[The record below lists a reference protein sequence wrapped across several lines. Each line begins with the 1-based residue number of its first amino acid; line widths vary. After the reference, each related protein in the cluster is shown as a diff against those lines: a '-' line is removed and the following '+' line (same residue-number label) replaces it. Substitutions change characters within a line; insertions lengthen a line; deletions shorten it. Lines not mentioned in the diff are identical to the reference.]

1 MTRQPLRSL
10 CGFFLVALGALWGP
24 PAAADFEQAKDLYAR
39 GDFEMAAVEAAA
51 LKTADGYALAAQ
63 ALLVNALF
71 LKAGGLRLEAL
82 RQAHDLAKAG
92 LENEPDH
99 IDSHLQAAGA
109 LGLQARIKNS
119 GQLARDARVHLKRIL
134 ELDGDHALA
143 LAALGGW
150 HGEVLQRV
158 GRFWGKIF
166 YGASQKTVRENFDRA
181 IRLRPDLP
189 SLRVGYAK
197 ALLSF
202 PSRYRPQAGSL
213 LKEALELTP
222 PDELEAMS
230 QVYGRLIFEA
240 LESNDKKRLKVLLDD
255 VPVSEFRIMADALP

>member
-1 MTRQPLRSL
+1 MRPFF
-10 CGFFLVALGALWGP
+10 GFFLVAAGAFWG
-24 PAAADFEQAKDLYAR
+24 PAAAADLEHARELYDR
-39 GDFEMAAVEAAA
+39 GDFEMAASEAAA
-51 LKTADGYALAAQ
+51 VESLDGYALAAQ

-71 LKAGGLRLEAL
+71 LKEGGPRLAAL

-92 LENEPDH
+92 LEIDPDH
-99 IDSHLQAAGA
+99 ISSHLQAAGA
-109 LGLQARIKNS
+109 LGLQARVKNS

-158 GRFWGKIF
+158 GRFLGKIF
-166 YGASQKTVRENFDRA
+166 YGASRKSVLENFDRA
-181 IRLRPDLP
+181 ISLRPDLP

-202 PSRYRPQAGSL
+202 PSRYRPQAVRL
-213 LKEALELTP
+213 LKEALALSP
-222 PDELEAMS
+222 PDKLEAMTR
-230 QVYGRLIFEA
+230 VYGRLILEA
-240 LESNDKKRLKVLLDD
+240 LETNDKKRLKVLLDD
-255 VPVSEFRIMADALP
+255 VPVSEFRIMDVALP

>member
-1 MTRQPLRSL
+1 MTKRIRRALYSL
-10 CGFFLVALGALWGP
+10 FFLVLLLPNGAVM
-24 PAAADFEQAKDLYAR
+24 AADFEQARNLYTH
-39 GDFEMAAVEAAA
+39 GDFEAAALEAAA

-63 ALLVNALF
+63 ALLVDALF
-71 LKAGGLRLEAL
+71 FKEGRPRLKAL
-82 RQAHDLAKAG
+82 RQAHNLAKAG
-92 LENEPDH
+92 LALKPDH

-109 LGLQARIKNS
+109 LGLQARVKNS

-158 GRFWGKIF
+158 GRFLGKLF
-166 YGASQKTVRENFDRA
+166 YGANRKSVLENFDRA
-181 IRLRPDLP
+181 LRLRPDLP

-202 PSRYRPQAGSL
+202 PSRYRPQAVSL
-213 LKEALELTP
+213 LKEALALSP
-222 PDELEAMS
+222 PDKLEAMS
-230 QVYGRLIFEA
+230 QVYGRLILGA
-240 LESNDKKRLKVLLDD
+240 LETNDNKRLKVLLDD
-255 VPVSEFRIMADALP
+255 VPVSEFKILALPSP

>member
-1 MTRQPLRSL
+1 MVSPPHRSP
-10 CGFFLVALGALWGP
+10 CGLLVLVVLAFQSTPATADLESAKTLYVRGA
-24 PAAADFEQAKDLYAR
+24 F
-39 GDFEMAAVEAAA
+39 EAAA
-51 LKTADGYALAAQ
+51 STAAALETANGYALAAQ

-71 LKAGGLRLEAL
+71 LKEGGPRLEAL

-92 LENEPDH
+92 LEIDPDH

-109 LGLQARIKNS
+109 LGLQARVKNS
-119 GQLARDARVHLKRIL
+119 GQLARDARVHLRSIL

-158 GRFWGKIF
+158 GRILGKIF
-166 YGASQKTVRENFDRA
+166 YGASRKSVLENFDRA

-202 PSRYRPQAGSL
+202 PSRYRPQAATL
-213 LKEALELTP
+213 LKEALALSP
-222 PDELEAMS
+222 PDKLEAMS
-230 QVYGRLIFEA
+230 QVYGRLI
-240 LESNDKKRLKVLLDD
+240 LESLETNDKKRLKVLLDD
-255 VPVSEFRIMADALP
+255 VPVSEFRIMAAALP